1 MAEAKLLEQG
11 LYMEMKETAP
21 DSNITIKELFQEY
34 MENKKYEVR
43 ETPWNKTN
51 SILLYNVIPFLEDIK
66 INKLDIKKLQKWKNI
81 ILKQSTKITTKQ
93 NAYKELRALFNYA
106 MKMNYVT
113 QNSLIKVRNFKEVY
127 FETNQ
132 DKLRYYTPEQFKQF
146 IAVAEK
152 HCKTL
157 IDYGYFV
164 FFNIA
169 YFTGMRKGEINAL
182 KWSDIEGNIIHV
194 RRSITQKLKS
204 KDMETPPKNKS
215 SYREIQ
221 IPKNLIYIL
230 QQHKDRHQ
238 QNENFTDDFRVC
250 GGINCLRD
258 TGISNRNNQ
267 YADEVGLPHIRIHDF
282 RHSHASLLANEG
294 INI

>member
-1 MAEAKLLEQG
+1 M
-11 LYMEMKETAP
+11 
-21 DSNITIKELFQEY
+21 
-34 MENKKYEVR
+34 
-43 ETPWNKTN
+43 
-51 SILLYNVIPFLEDIK
+51 IPYLGEIK
-66 INKLDIKKLQKWKNI
+66 INQLDIRILQKWKNS

-113 QNSLIKVRNFKEVY
+113 QNPLIQVGNFKEVY

-146 IAVAEK
+146 IVVAEK
-152 HCKTL
+152 HCKML

-194 RRSITQKLKS
+194 RRSINQKLKS

-215 SYREIQ
+215 SYRDIQ
-221 IPKNLIYIL
+221 MPKNLIFIL
-230 QQHKDRHQ
+230 
-238 QNENFTDDFRVC
+238 
-250 GGINCLRD
+250 
-258 TGISNRNNQ
+258 
-267 YADEVGLPHIRIHDF
+267 
-282 RHSHASLLANEG
+282 
-294 INI
+294 

>member
-1 MAEAKLLEQG
+1 
-11 LYMEMKETAP
+11 MEMKETAP

>member
-1 MAEAKLLEQG
+1 
-11 LYMEMKETAP
+11 MKETAP